1 MPRFFTLQKGDEMKE
16 QMQEQMLMLI
26 SKQLEEITRML
37 EKQYQGSWGQIGR
50 PTKEHDVLRYRE
62 NYPTAGKM
70 ECVRATGL
78 SIKTVSKYWG
88 LYEESEEKEILTRGA

>member
-1 MPRFFTLQKGDEMKE
+1 MKE
-16 QMQEQMLMLI
+16 QMHEQMLMLI

-37 EKQYQGSWGQIGR
+37 TKQYKEPWGQTGR

-62 NYPTAGKM
+62 SYPTARKM

-78 SIKTVSKYWG
+78 SIKTVSKYWE
-88 LYEESEEKEILTRGA
+88 LYEESKEKEIFTKGA